1 MLLIMIIVV
10 FCILILYTRR
20 SLKKEAFHVYDEI
33 PTKLNANVTNKSHS
47 VAKEEA
53 TKYSTNSV
61 PTMPYNKTTEDKYNN
76 IQLNE
81 CIQHSELKETVEM
94 DTNLLYGVSI
104 EDGAVAFNTKV
115 TDSDIRAHQLSQQ
128 HDYDYVHDESGE
140 LHHNTTTATSGDVE
154 DNLQYHTTVDQSHET
169 KAVVHSPYLPPT
181 AKQTGESEY
190 GIINQPQC
198 GNDPNFDT
206 AVDQSH
212 STEFCL
218 PLITNNAGEGKY
230 GVINQPQCDNDPN
243 FNTTVNEGKYGVI
256 NQPQCGNDPNFDTAV
271 DQSHSAEFCLPLIT
285 NNAGEGKYGVINQPQ
300 CDNDPN
306 FNTTVNEGKYGVINQ
321 PQCGNDP
328 NFDTAIDQSHTAE
341 FCLPLI
347 ANNPGEVKYGVIN
360 QPQCDNDPNFDT
372 TGNQN
377 HAKLTGE
384 GKYGIINQ
392 PQCNDPNYFDP
403 TNDQR
408 RTSPL
413 PYLPLIADNARSAG
427 EGDYGVINQ
436 PQCDDAI

>member
-1 MLLIMIIVV
+1 MIIVV
-10 FCILILYTRR
+10 LCIVILYTRR

-33 PTKLNANVTNKSHS
+33 PTKLNTNVTNKSHG

-53 TKYSTNSV
+53 TKYLYTATNSRSV
-61 PTMPYNKTTEDKYNN
+61 PTMPYSKTTEDKYNN

-94 DTNLLYGVSI
+94 DINPSYGVTVSI
-104 EDGAVAFNTKV
+104 EDGAVTFNTTV
-115 TDSDIRAHQLSQQ
+115 TDSDIRAHQLSQKY
-128 HDYDYVHDESGE
+128 DYDYVHDESGE
-140 LHHNTTTATSGDVE
+140 LHHNITTATSGYVE
-154 DNLQYHTTVDQSHET
+154 DNLQYHTIVDQSHET
-169 KAVVHSPYLPPT
+169 KTVVHSPYLPPT

-190 GIINQPQC
+190 G
-198 GNDPNFDT
+198 
-206 AVDQSH
+206 
-212 STEFCL
+212 
-218 PLITNNAGEGKY
+218 
-230 GVINQPQCDNDPN
+230 VINQPQCD
-243 FNTTVNEGKYGVI
+243 
-256 NQPQCGNDPNFDTAV
+256 NDPNFDTAV

-347 ANNPGEVKYGVIN
+347 ANNAGEVKYGVIN

-413 PYLPLIADNARSAG
+413 PYLPLIAGNARSAG

>member
-1 MLLIMIIVV
+1 MIIVV
-10 FCILILYTRR
+10 VCIVILCTRR

-33 PTKLNANVTNKSHS
+33 STKLNANVTNPS
-47 VAKEEA
+47 
-53 TKYSTNSV
+53 
-61 PTMPYNKTTEDKYNN
+61 
-76 IQLNE
+76 
-81 CIQHSELKETVEM
+81 
-94 DTNLLYGVSI
+94 YGVTVSI
-104 EDGAVAFNTKV
+104 EDGAVAFNTTV
-115 TDSDIRAHQLSQQ
+115 TDSDIRAHQLSQKY
-128 HDYDYVHDESGE
+128 DYDYIHDESDE

-154 DNLQYHTTVDQSHET
+154 DNLQYHTTVDQSHEA

-190 GIINQPQC
+190 G
-198 GNDPNFDT
+198 
-206 AVDQSH
+206 
-212 STEFCL
+212 
-218 PLITNNAGEGKY
+218 
-230 GVINQPQCDNDPN
+230 VINQPQCDNDPN
-243 FNTTVNEGKYGVI
+243 FDI
-256 NQPQCGNDPNFDTAV
+256 AV
-271 DQSHSAEFCLPLIT
+271 DKSHTAEFCLPLIT

-341 FCLPLI
+341 FCLPVI
-347 ANNPGEVKYGVIN
+347 ANNAGEVKYGVIN

-377 HAKLTGE
+377 HATESCLLLIANNARLIDEGKCSVINQPKCDDPICDTTLDQNHTTKSYLSFISNNAKLTG
-384 GKYGIINQ
+384 GVKYGIINQ
-392 PQCNDPNYFDP
+392 SQCDDPNYFDP